1 MSIFNDYCTKM
12 SVTQLS
18 EKLGF
23 DTKILENQGYLVDD
37 KISLSSEIIL
47 SKDVNEFYNLL
58 TLINYKMFL
67 IVGL

>member
-1 MSIFNDYCTKM
+1 M